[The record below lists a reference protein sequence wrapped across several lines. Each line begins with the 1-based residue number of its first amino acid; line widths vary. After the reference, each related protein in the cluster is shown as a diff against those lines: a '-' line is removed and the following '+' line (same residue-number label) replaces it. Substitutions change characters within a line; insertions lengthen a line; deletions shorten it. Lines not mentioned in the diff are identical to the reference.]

1 MPKKTPE
8 KIGSVLRVP
17 LSQLH
22 PHPQNPFAVRDDSA
36 MQELK
41 ESVSQNGV
49 LVPAI
54 ARPRAEGGYELIA
67 GHRRKYACEQAGQDS
82 MPVIVLNLNDD
93 EAVIQLVDSNIQRE
107 DILPSERAKAY
118 KMKMDAIKRQGART
132 DLTSPNISA
141 KFRSDDSVGEKD
153 GISGDTVRN
162 YISLNN
168 LTPPLMRMVDEKK
181 IALTPAYQLAA
192 LSTQEQELLVETM
205 SSEQTTPSLSQ
216 AQRMRKLSQS
226 GELNEDTMLSIMMEQ
241 KKPVKLILTY
251 QDSFWVD
258 DRHKSR
264 MEFFNTCMGYVPSR
278 NTPAY
283 YAAMYLLTANETLY
297 WRMANCFCHSGLD
310 FSFAILRGISPHN
323 YALYRAAVGLC
334 TDRRGVTLS
343 EMADRELVDDEAFRL
358 IINAMLIARYGI
370 AAMKLKK
377 EEPTN
382 DK

>member
-1 MPKKTPE
+1 MPKKAPE

-107 DILPSERAKAY
+107 DILPSERARAY

-132 DLTSPNISA
+132 DLTSPNGSA
-141 KFRSDDSVGEKD
+141 KFRSDDLIGEKD
-153 GISGDTVRN
+153 GVSGDTVRN

-168 LTPPLMRMVDEKK
+168 LTPPLMQMVDEKK

-192 LSTQEQELLVETM
+192 LSEQEQELLVETM
-205 SSEQTTPSLSQ
+205 SSEQATPSLSQ
-216 AQRMRKLSQS
+216 AQRMKKLSQI
-226 GELNEDTMLSIMMEQ
+226 GELNEDTLLSIMMEQ
-241 KKPVKLILTY
+241 KKPVKYRSRKLFDREAMLL
-251 QDSFWVD
+251 WREPVVCVD
-258 DRHKSR
+258 ETEVASSR
-264 MEFFNTCMGYVPSR
+264 YLELWLLEDMSVAVVSCVQIVFCDGNDYITEYREYKGDEIPFSEPVPD
-278 NTPAY
+278 
-283 YAAMYLLTANETLY
+283 L
-297 WRMANCFCHSGLD
+297 LD
-310 FSFAILRGISPHN
+310 FVDRLES
-323 YALYRAAVGLC
+323 LC
-334 TDRRGVTLS
+334 P
-343 EMADRELVDDEAFRL
+343 DEYHPDEVV
-358 IINAMLIARYGI
+358 IY
-370 AAMKLKK
+370 
-377 EEPTN
+377 ET
-382 DK
+382 

>member
-1 MPKKTPE
+1 MPKNAPE

-22 PHPQNPFAVRDDSA
+22 PHPQNPFAVRDDPA

-107 DILPSERAKAY
+107 DILPSERARAY

-132 DLTSPNISA
+132 DLTSPNVSA

-162 YISLNN
+162 YEIFNLNRPGDFTGHSLSVSDIVALKQDGVVSYHYCDSIGFKELPDFQKENYLKTAEMSTEDDYGMIDGIINNGKQPTVAYLEQQAKSGQPISLMD
-168 LTPPLMRMVDEKK
+168 LADAVYREKK
-181 IALTPAYQLAA
+181 PSVLEKLKDQPQQPQRK
-192 LSTQEQELLVETM
+192 SKPRKSKEQE
-205 SSEQTTPSLSQ
+205 
-216 AQRMRKLSQS
+216 
-226 GELNEDTMLSIMMEQ
+226 I
-241 KKPVKLILTY
+241 
-251 QDSFWVD
+251 
-258 DRHKSR
+258 
-264 MEFFNTCMGYVPSR
+264 
-278 NTPAY
+278 
-283 YAAMYLLTANETLY
+283 
-297 WRMANCFCHSGLD
+297 
-310 FSFAILRGISPHN
+310 
-323 YALYRAAVGLC
+323 
-334 TDRRGVTLS
+334 
-343 EMADRELVDDEAFRL
+343 
-358 IINAMLIARYGI
+358 
-370 AAMKLKK
+370 
-377 EEPTN
+377 
-382 DK
+382 